1 MKSIGQFFNSY
12 RRAFLSLSVLV
23 GIVVVG
29 GIANHTS
36 ANLRNNQSGTSQNES
51 SLAPVSERAFRAV
64 STNGAQGGEVTVAL
78 ELDSMGNEVA
88 ASFTINFDPAVL
100 NTPVLTLGTDA
111 PAGTAL
117 TVNANQ
123 AGSGKVGLL
132 IDSSNSFVFSPP
144 ARQALRVKFNVA
156 PNAPSGPTMVTFG
169 STPTP
174 RSTSSP
180 LGELLPT
187 TYQSG
192 TITIGAAAPMV
203 TVGGRVS
210 TPTGLGLRNAV
221 VTIIDSNNVRRTATT
236 SSFGLYSFSNVQSG
250 QTYTVSVASKRY
262 RFAAQVVSISNDIS
276 NLDFTGL
283 E

>member
-36 ANLRNNQSGTSQNES
+36 ANLRDIQSGNSQNENS
-51 SLAPVSERAFRAV
+51 SNPVSERAFRAV
-64 STNGAQGGEVTVAL
+64 STNGAPGGEVTVSL
-78 ELDSMGNEVA
+78 ELDSMGDEVA

-100 NTPVLTLGTDA
+100 NTPVLSLGTDA

-123 AGSGKVGLL
+123 ATSGRVGLL
-132 IDSSNSFVFSPP
+132 IDSANSFVFSPP
-144 ARQALRVKFNVA
+144 ARQALRVKFSVA
-156 PNAPSGPTMVTFG
+156 PGAPSGPTMVTFG
-169 STPTP
+169 SAPTP

-180 LGELLPT
+180 FGDLLPT

-192 TITIGAAAPMV
+192 TISIGAAAPMV

-221 VTIIDSNNVRRTATT
+221 VTITDSNNVKRTATT
-236 SSFGLYSFSNVQSG
+236 SSFGLYSFPNVQSG
-250 QTYTVSVASKRY
+250 QTYTLSVASKRY
-262 RFAAQVVSISNDIS
+262 RFAAQVVSVSNDIS
-276 NLDFTGL
+276 NLDFIGL